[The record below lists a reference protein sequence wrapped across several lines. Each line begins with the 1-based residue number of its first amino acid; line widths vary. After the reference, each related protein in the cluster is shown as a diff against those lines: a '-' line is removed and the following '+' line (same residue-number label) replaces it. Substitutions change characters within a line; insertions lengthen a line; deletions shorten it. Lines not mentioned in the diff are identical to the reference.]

1 MKNTFV
7 KIIDTEKINNY
18 PESMSLKINF
28 LLSVRL
34 CLKKTHV
41 LNFNKS
47 VSSQLQEKVEKL
59 AKLTPRNVNKKVNH
73 QKENNKT
80 LQEQVDEANCKVDFL
95 EKENEELNKSLDKA
109 LRMTLKLKKS
119 VSYLKIKN
127 RKINED
133 NNSESYIQSL
143 KDQILSLENKKCELE
158 EVFTTKKLSYFKN
171 RYCDKIR
178 MVYEDILWMGLCTHN
193 VEKVIK
199 IVLEKLAGIEC
210 D

>member
-1 MKNTFV
+1 
-7 KIIDTEKINNY
+7 
-18 PESMSLKINF
+18 
-28 LLSVRL
+28 
-34 CLKKTHV
+34 
-41 LNFNKS
+41 
-47 VSSQLQEKVEKL
+47 
-59 AKLTPRNVNKKVNH
+59 
-73 QKENNKT
+73 
-80 LQEQVDEANCKVDFL
+80 
-95 EKENEELNKSLDKA
+95 
-109 LRMTLKLKKS
+109 MTLKLKKS

-171 RYCDKIR
+171 NRYCDKIR
-178 MVYEDILWMGLCTHN
+178 MVYEDILCMGLCTHN

-210 D
+210 DRLPKSTFSKYMLIEARGLAKLQIASQPADCENDLVYSQMAQVKKAIHFLLLILLRVMASFMSWI